1 MRKLTKQICQLFK
14 SEDTILIESI
24 APASDVFLNG
34 RPSVFKADRNKT
46 LNYSY
51 THSRIELHSVDLSS
65 RLDFD
70 ADVFINVT
78 YGYKGKKYNES
89 TYDFIVSVDFT
100 SRIRITRNGNQ
111 INDVRVNEYTR
122 KAIESRI
129 KSLIQIK

>member
-34 RPSVFKADRNKT
+34 RPVIFKVNRNKT

-70 ADVFINVT
+70 ADIHINVV
-78 YGYKGKKYNES
+78 YGYKGKKYNEGAYYF
-89 TYDFIVSVDFT
+89 TVSVDFT

-111 INDVRVNEYTR
+111 INDFRVNEYTR